1 MSRKPN
7 QVSDS
12 AQESIVEET
21 IDVKK
26 TTEKV
31 PKAKT
36 TSKKTK
42 SDTAKKATKSTKA
55 SKEVVTEIIKIVTP
69 QVFFQY
75 AGNELDAHTIIDQVK
90 TNWLNAGHEENIIES
105 IRVYIK
111 PEENAAYYVINETET
126 GKIDL

>member
-42 SDTAKKATKSTKA
+42 LL
-55 SKEVVTEIIKIVTP
+55 I
-69 QVFFQY
+69 F
-75 AGNELDAHTIIDQVK
+75 
-90 TNWLNAGHEENIIES
+90 HE
-105 IRVYIK
+105 
-111 PEENAAYYVINETET
+111 
-126 GKIDL
+126 